1 MLFLIDGKLEKLEK
15 LIMNISAPA
24 RFYRAGVG
32 CKPSL
37 LPLGTQWYSGGKKQ
51 KHDKDTL

>member
-1 MLFLIDGKLEKLEK
+1 
-15 LIMNISAPA
+15 MNISAPA
-24 RFYRAGVG
+24 QFYRAGVG